1 MTDSERQQILKM
13 IDEGKITAEEGL
25 KLMQAIGED
34 DLDDEEAIEPVETVP
49 GGEAE
54 GEKRGQDPYFARR
67 INRFRNLWAIPLWI
81 GVALTLA
88 SAYWM
93 FSSLDASGFGFWF
106 YCSWLPFLLG
116 VAVVALAFSSRTSRW
131 IYVNV
136 KQKPGEHPQRIV
148 ITFPLAAVSWIL
160 SLVGN
165 RIPVNQK
172 GATDDVMRAIVE
184 GTKSDEP
191 LFVDVH
197 EDDGEH
203 VQVYIG

>member
-25 KLMQAIGED
+25 KLMQALGED
-34 DLDDEEAIEPVETVP
+34 EPEGEEALAPVEMAA

-54 GEKRGQDPYFARR
+54 SEKRTEDPYFARK
-67 INRFRNLWAIPLWI
+67 INRFRSLWAIPLWI
-81 GVALTLA
+81 GVFITVGA
-88 SAYWM
+88 AYWM
-93 FSSLDASGFGFWF
+93 YSSLQSAGFGFWF
-106 YCSWLPFLLG
+106 YCAWLPFLLG

-148 ITFPLAAVSWIL
+148 ITFPLTLVSWLIQIFG
-160 SLVGN
+160 SY
-165 RIPVNQK
+165 IPAREK
-172 GATDDVMRAIVE
+172 GVTDDVLRAIFDS
-184 GTKSDEP
+184 TKSDEP

-197 EDDGEH
+197 DDDGEN